1 MTQRLLP
8 HAQPNITPLVD
19 VLLVLLIVFM
29 LSVRLSQQG
38 IDVTLPPDARPPHT
52 PVRDTE
58 IVLEYSEARRIT
70 VNSQEVARDALQ
82 ARLREIYRSRRDRT
96 LWLSG
101 SGSLRYGEIVEV
113 IDAAKG
119 AGVERVGVITPD
131 MRKPR

>member
-8 HAQPNITPLVD
+8 HSQPNITPLVD

-38 IDVTLPPDARPPHT
+38 IDVTLPPDVRPPDM
-52 PVRDTE
+52 PRDTE